1 MKILVLGNS
10 TLDTAFYV
18 PHLPRSGE
26 TIIADLR
33 EVDGGGKGANQAVA
47 AARAGADVWL
57 AAVIGR
63 DSDGALLRAR
73 LAAEGLN
80 LTYLVERDT
89 VQTDQSVIF
98 IDAAGENVIASTC
111 AAAESLA
118 SLDADR
124 ALDTVE
130 RGDLLLMQGN
140 LSRATTGHALRRA
153 KAHGAVTLVNA
164 APIRFAYEDLW
175 PHIDFAI
182 MNAFELERLSH
193 RSAIADGGAA
203 IVERGARCVIATRGA
218 DGVLVTSPAGQ
229 EEIPGAAVTAV
240 DTTGAGDVFCGVFA
254 AGIARQ
260 RAVTEAAR
268 WAVRAAALSVTRRGT
283 QRAIPTREEMRSL
296 C

>member
-1 MKILVLGNS
+1 MKILLVGNS
-10 TLDTAFYV
+10 TLDTAFYL

-47 AARAGADVWL
+47 AARAGADVWFT
-57 AAVIGR
+57 AVVGR
-63 DSDGALLRAR
+63 DADGALLRSW

-80 LTYLVERDT
+80 LTYLIERDT

-98 IDAAGENVIASTC
+98 IDGAGENVIASTC
-111 AAAESLA
+111 AAAESLT
-118 SLDADR
+118 SNDADR
-124 ALDTVE
+124 ALDTLE

-140 LSRATTGHALRRA
+140 LSRETTQYALGRA
-153 KAHGAVTLVNA
+153 KSHGAITLVNP
-164 APIRFAYEDLW
+164 APIRFAYDDLW
-175 PHIDFAI
+175 PYIDFAI
-182 MNAFELERLSH
+182 MNVFELERLSR
-193 RSAIADGGAA
+193 RSTIPDGCAA
-203 IVERGARCVIATRGA
+203 LVESGARCVIATRGA
-218 DGVLVTSPAGQ
+218 DGVLVASPTGK
-229 EEIPGAAVTAV
+229 EEIPGEAAKAV

-260 RAVTEAAR
+260 RAVTDAAR

>member
-118 SLDADR
+118 SIDADR

-140 LSRATTGHALRRA
+140 LSHATTGHALRRA
-153 KAHGAVTLVNA
+153 RAHGAVTLVNA

-203 IVERGARCVIATRGA
+203 IVERGARCVIVTRGA
-218 DGVLVTSPAGQ
+218 DGVLVTSPASQ

>member
-1 MKILVLGNS
+1 MKILVVGNS

-47 AARAGADVWL
+47 AARAGAEVWFS
-57 AAVIGR
+57 AVIGR

-111 AAAESLA
+111 AAAESLT
-118 SLDADR
+118 SNDADS
-124 ALDTVE
+124 ALETLK

-140 LSRATTGHALRRA
+140 LSRETTRHALRRA

-193 RSAIADGGAA
+193 RSAIPDGSAA
-203 IVERGARCVIATRGA
+203 LVERGARCVIVTRGA
-218 DGVLVTSPAGQ
+218 DGVLVASPTGQ
-229 EEIPGAAVTAV
+229 EQIPGGPAKAV

-260 RAVTEAAR
+260 RAVTDAAR

-283 QRAIPTREEMRSL
+283 QRAIPTRGEMRSL

>member
-1 MKILVLGNS
+1 MRILVVGNS

-18 PHLPRSGE
+18 PHLPRAGE
-26 TIIADLR
+26 TVIADLR
-33 EVDGGGKGANQAVA
+33 NVDGGGKGANQAVA
-47 AARAGADVWL
+47 AARAGADAWL
-57 AAVIGR
+57 TAVIGR
-63 DSDGALLRAR
+63 DADGALLRSR

-111 AAAESLA
+111 AAAESLT
-118 SLDADR
+118 SGDADR
-124 ALDTVE
+124 ALGTLE

-140 LSRATTGHALRRA
+140 LSHETTQHALRRA
-153 KAHGAVTLVNA
+153 KDHGAVTLVNA
-164 APIRFAYEDLW
+164 APIRFAYGNLW
-175 PHIDFAI
+175 PLIDFAI

-193 RSAIADGGAA
+193 HSAIAEGCTAL
-203 IVERGARCVIATRGA
+203 VERGAGCVIATRGP
-218 DGVLVTSPAGQ
+218 DGVLVASPSAQ
-229 EEIPGAAVTAV
+229 EQIPGQAVKAV

-260 RAVTEAAR
+260 MAVTDSAR
-268 WAVRAAALSVTRRGT
+268 WAARAAALSVTRRGT
-283 QRAIPTREEMRSL
+283 QRAIPAREEMRSL